1 MIQNNISSKLISR
14 IATGLVRI
22 DDIVENRRVYGGIA
36 LTDSDAIKQLVNESI
51 AAGLDYNDTLIALQE
66 YFTQQRDSK
75 LNEVGTVGT
84 VATTGTPTT
93 GNVANTAPT
102 SAGSVSSV
110 KPITPQGIDSIGAM
124 LKNAGLNPSQLSQ
137 VIAKAK

>member
-1 MIQNNISSKLISR
+1 MIQSNISSKLISR

-22 DDIVENRRVYGGIA
+22 DDIVENRQVYGGIA
-36 LTDSDAIKQLVNESI
+36 LTDSNTIKQMVDESI
-51 AAGLDYNDTLIALQE
+51 AAGLDYDDTLIALQE
-66 YFTQQRDSK
+66 YFTQQRDYK

-93 GNVANTAPT
+93 GNVANAAPT

-110 KPITPQGIDSIGAM
+110 KPITPQEIDSFGAM
-124 LKNAGLNPSQLSQ
+124 LKNAGLNPSQLNQ
-137 VIAKAK
+137 VITKAK